1 MDLYLDDLRKNV
13 MQYEQDRYLP
23 WLEEFNKEVIAASK
37 QGKTSHQGNG
47 LIPKDEYSPSDCV
60 KIEAYLERKGFYV
73 NEVRDNATYHP
84 EDSKLLKLYIG
95 ISWEG

>member
-13 MQYEQDRYLP
+13 IQYEQDRYSS
-23 WLEEFNKEVIAASK
+23 WLENFTSEVITASK
-37 QGKTSHQGNG
+37 QGKTSYQGNG

-60 KIEAYLERKGFYV
+60 KIKNYLERKGFYV

-84 EDSKLLKLYIG
+84 EDSKLLKLYID
-95 ISWEG
+95 ISWGE